1 MSDPEMPEVVYPWV
15 PMQPCIY
22 EAAIAIYDRYMQ
34 IILTAPI
41 KKDSPE
47 IMNMPQFINH
57 LIVRGMISYSEFL
70 LPMEKELGII

>member
-1 MSDPEMPEVVYPWV
+1 MSNPEIPEIYAWV

-22 EAAIAIYDRYMQ
+22 EAAIAVYDRYMQ
-34 IILTAPI
+34 VVLTAPM
-41 KKDSPE
+41 KKGSPE